1 MSKQANK
8 PFCKVCKDAGK
19 SESDYTSH
27 WVRTLPDRSGKTKI
41 TCPTLL
47 STECRYCFCMGH
59 TAKFCPVIKEN
70 DKKKKRED
78 IQEKK
83 EVITKKV
90 ITKKT
95 PTSMFAAFADDS
107 SSDSEPEVVV
117 SKKMPNKPHKIEE
130 FPALLASSSKTQL
143 AVHMP
148 SVKPEAKSGWAAA
161 LAKPKPVEQDQF
173 IAKIEERSMIKNLP
187 QSALRPKQLP
197 GSEYSKQI
205 YSKPWEGWSDSDE
218 SEDETAAEQV
228 YPDYDSDW

>member
-19 SESDYTSH
+19 HESEYTSH

-78 IQEKK
+78 IQQKK
-83 EVITKKV
+83 EVITKKN
-90 ITKKT
+90 
-95 PTSMFAAFADDS
+95 PTSIFAAFADDS

-117 SKKMPNKPHKIEE
+117 SKKMPNKIEE
-130 FPALLASSSKTQL
+130 SPALLGSASKTQL

-173 IAKIEERSMIKNLP
+173 ITQIEERSMIKNLP
-187 QSALRPKQLP
+187 QSALRPKRLP
-197 GSEYSKQI
+197 CSEYSKQI
-205 YSKPWEGWSDSDE
+205 YSKPWESWSDSDD
-218 SEDETAAEQV
+218 SEDEDAEQV